1 MSSPESSSTPSRPYR
16 FSCKHAFLTY
26 PQCPLLPEYLL
37 SHLVNLLANLN
48 PTYIA
53 VAQESHDDGN
63 LHLHVLILTERK
75 MDFRSPRHFDV
86 DGYHPNIQP
95 ARSVQDVYQY
105 VTKGGNYKEY
115 GEPPKPNQNPT
126 PKKNRTFRT
135 IIRECNTKQEYLD
148 KIKEVFPYEWATKL
162 RYFEYSGE
170 AQFPEPKP
178 EYKPIYTPSDFQVPP
193 ELQDW
198 VNANIFTDTDQRGSR
213 MSRKSLYICGPS
225 RTGKT
230 CWARSLGP
238 HNYWAG
244 NIDFTNY
251 DERATYNIV
260 DDIPCQFVHPFKS
273 IIGIQSNYTVNPK
286 YGKKKGKSK
295 EGSPP

>member
-1 MSSPESSSTPSRPYR
+1 MLPRVPLTLFNNSTVLMNIHSST
-16 FSCKHAFLTY
+16 
-26 PQCPLLPEYLL
+26 
-37 SHLVNLLANLN
+37 SHRDFRNINME
-48 PTYIA
+48 IA
-53 VAQESHDDGN
+53 GLESHDDGN

-115 GEPPKPNQNPT
+115 GEPPKPNQNPI

-135 IIRECNTKQEYLD
+135 IIRECSTKQEYLD

-198 VNANIFTDTDQRGSR
+198 VNANIFTVSAE
-213 MSRKSLYICGPS
+213 SYSLINPGANVYDDLKWMQDLTEQTYLNKLNFLSMFGRIPTNEDLGCPESPYISVDPHEPA
-225 RTGKT
+225 RT
-230 CWARSLGP
+230 CWGQISWTAQLLGRQ
-238 HNYWAG
+238 H
-244 NIDFTNY
+244 
-251 DERATYNIV
+251 RL
-260 DDIPCQFVHPFKS
+260 HKLR
-273 IIGIQSNYTVNPK
+273 
-286 YGKKKGKSK
+286 
-295 EGSPP
+295 